1 MSNSGGFA
9 TATLSS
15 VPADSVLSET
25 IVFELQEA
33 GGAMRLW
40 ERLRLRWRGHPYADD
55 EGALIAVEL
64 RSGEGDLASL
74 LRTVQF
80 WAHEDGHEQL
90 TFHLDGRAYVLEPA
104 RAIWP
109 AAA

>member
-1 MSNSGGFA
+1 VSNGGGFA
-9 TATLSS
+9 TATLSN
-15 VPADSVLSET
+15 VPADHVLSET

-40 ERLRLRWRGHPYADD
+40 ERLRLRWQGDAYADD
-55 EGALIAVEL
+55 EGALVAVEL
-64 RSGEGDLASL
+64 GSEEGGLADL

-80 WAHEDGHEQL
+80 WAREDGLEQL
-90 TFHLDGRAYVLEPA
+90 TFHLDGRAYILDSA
-104 RAIWP
+104 TAIWP